1 MRRISK
7 ATPVA
12 ERVSISNDLK
22 RWRRFCASVMIGA
35 VALLIGLYW
44 DTVSSLSQVW
54 WESDSYTYGFAVPVI
69 SLWLIWRQR
78 DAFRSDLMAP
88 SCWGLAGVMAL
99 VVGWWL
105 ADLAAIQLAKQ
116 LCLALLVAAIM
127 ATTLGLQVTKS
138 LAFPLGYL
146 LLAVPVWSALIPVLQ
161 DYTAVAAVNML
172 RSIGVPVFKDGY
184 FLSIPTGEFRVAE
197 YCAGF
202 RYLIVS
208 LVISAL
214 YAYLYYR
221 SVALRAA
228 FVSTCVGASIVA
240 NWLRVVFIVWLGH
253 VTEMRSP
260 IVYHHHALG
269 WVAFGATWGMM
280 LLLGAWLQRFDVM
293 ERVRDKPHAWPQQ
306 AAACP
311 WRRLMAVSVVLALV
325 LLAGRMAADWT
336 RVTLP
341 SREFIVLTPI
351 APSAPWKRLDRVAVD
366 WRPQFMNRDA
376 ERMSAYTD
384 QQHDVALYLAYY
396 HHTRQGHELIN
407 DRNTFYNKEHWWLVA
422 RHPRHVA
429 LREGGSLPVQELI
442 LRSRSGESRL
452 VWCWYVL
459 GVRPTSN
466 PSIAKLWEIWRRVSR
481 QPGAAAVGVATTIDG
496 GLTAQ
501 SRQALEGFLHLHAAA
516 IHYTL
521 RNLSLPPAMPMGE
534 TQGTGPRR
542 P

>member
-12 ERVSISNDLK
+12 EPVDLSNDLK

-44 DTVSSLSQVW
+44 NTVSSLSKLW

-78 DAFRSDLMAP
+78 DAFRSNLLAP
-88 SCWGLAGVMAL
+88 SFWGLAGVIVL

-127 ATTLGLQVTKS
+127 ATTLGLRVTTS
-138 LAFPLGYL
+138 MAFPLGYL
-146 LLAVPVWSALIPVLQ
+146 LLAIPVWSALIPLLQ
-161 DYTAVAAVNML
+161 DYTALAAVHML
-172 RSIGVPVFKDGY
+172 RSIGVPVFQEGY
-184 FLSIPTGEFRVAE
+184 FLSIPTGDFQVAE

-202 RYLIVS
+202 RYLIVL

-221 SVALRAA
+221 SAPLRAA
-228 FVSTCVGASIVA
+228 FVSMCVGASIIS
-240 NWLRVVFIVWLGH
+240 NWLRVVFIIWLGH
-253 VTEMRSP
+253 ITEMRSP
-260 IVYHHHALG
+260 IVYHHRSLG

-293 ERVRDKPHAWPQQ
+293 EPVRDKPHAWSQQ
-306 AAACP
+306 TAACP
-311 WRRLMAVSVVLALV
+311 WRRLIAVSVVLALV

-336 RVTLP
+336 RVTP
-341 SREFIVLTPI
+341 PARELIVLTPM
-351 APSAPWKRLDRVAVD
+351 APSAPWKRLDHAPVD

-376 ERMSAYTD
+376 ERFGAYTD
-384 QQHDVALYLAYY
+384 QQHHVALYLAYY
-396 HHTRQGHELIN
+396 HHTRQGYELIN
-407 DRNTFYNKEHWWLVA
+407 DRNTFYDREHWWLVA
-422 RHPRHVA
+422 RHSRHVA
-429 LREGGSLPVQELI
+429 LKQGRSLPVQELI
-442 LRSRSGESRL
+442 LRSRSGESQL
-452 VWCWYVL
+452 VWCWYVV
-459 GVRPTSN
+459 GARPTSSA
-466 PSIAKLWEIWRRVSR
+466 SIAKLWEIWGRVSR
-481 QPGAAAVGVATTIDG
+481 QPGAAAIGVATTIDE

-501 SRQALEGFLHLHAAA
+501 SRQALESFLNLHAAA
-516 IHYTL
+516 LHHTL
-521 RNLSLPPAMPMGE
+521 SNL
-534 TQGTGPRR
+534 
-542 P
+542 